1 MTNNYIKPLE
11 ILTGGN
17 GSGPRVSKH
26 AEKCSLDHKHQKA
39 TEHRILPTTTFY
51 CIKKSQL

>member
-17 GSGPRVSKH
+17 GSGPRVNKH